1 MSYQRFFELVH
12 PYLADAKPDAPYC
25 NCRISVGWTEVEG
38 QTKER
43 ESPGVYEQQIIE
55 FLLRDPGD
63 FDSPENNFT
72 IIVGGIGTGKTT
84 TLTRQFDAAFRRAK
98 TCTAARYSPSNT
110 CSQQPQF
117 IHLDFRGWEDEQ
129 YGKDEAARQSSFWTY
144 AANVISQANTAPL
157 NESEEVRSFWPWLL
171 LQRKLYEKNLTISK
185 FLFTEGDQIRALV
198 ANEGTALQPLGE
210 VERAFTLSRRAFIAS
225 LGAQDFAWY
234 QVFLLAHRNSLELP
248 QCTCSYLFI
257 DNVDGLNVDMQKQLA
272 GLALRLCGI
281 LRARTIICL
290 RPLTWKHTQAE
301 YLVDSKEHFSP
312 PWNQVVTTRLDQLEA
327 ERSAQVADVRDAM
340 TSLRKALTND
350 YSRLT
355 QMISA
360 TSGVSIRYVLRN
372 VYNFLESP
380 LVARAFSRP
389 EFIQSLSVS
398 ELARAYFCGRRD
410 EMISSAFENLYYCD
424 GTRSPG
430 TLLIKPRI
438 LDLLRRKQNGT
449 VSCRFIYET
458 GQKFGYGVE
467 PINAALRE
475 LAVRT
480 RPLIWS
486 EDGYDSFDAAS
497 NGRVM
502 LTPIGQGYIQTLFG
516 ELYYEEVSLGRTK
529 SGPIKPVDVL
539 EHHRCLVETEFSE
552 ILHAVKNW
560 GARYY
565 IGLYGADHC
574 LSLVHWQRL
583 HVGIA
588 SIKDSYAVE
597 LEFDEGRSSWISLQ
611 LKDMLTE

>member
-25 NCRISVGWTEVEG
+25 NCRISVGWTEVDG
-38 QTKER
+38 QTREL

-55 FLLRDPGD
+55 FLLRDPGR

-84 TLTRQFDAAFRRAK
+84 TLTRQFDAAFRRSK
-98 TCTAARYSPSNT
+98 TCTSATYSPNKT
-110 CSQQPQF
+110 CSQRPQF

-129 YGKDEAARQSSFWTY
+129 YGRDEAARQSSFWTY
-144 AANVISQANTAPL
+144 AANVISQANTTPL
-157 NESEEVRSFWPWLL
+157 SESDEVRSFWPWLL
-171 LQRKLYEKNLTISK
+171 SQRKLYEKNLTISK
-185 FLFTEGDQIRALV
+185 FLFTEGGDIRALA
-198 ANEGTALQPLGE
+198 ANEGTAAQPLGE
-210 VERAFTLSRRAFIAS
+210 VERNFTLNRRSFIAS

-301 YLVDSKEHFSP
+301 YLVDTKEHFSP
-312 PWNQVVTTRLDQLEA
+312 PWKQVVATRLDQLEA
-327 ERSAQVADVRDAM
+327 EHGTQVAEFRDALA
-340 TSLRKALTND
+340 SLRKSLTND
-350 YSRLT
+350 YGRLS
-355 QMISA
+355 QMIDA
-360 TSGVSIRYVLRN
+360 TSGVSVRYVLRN
-372 VYNFLESP
+372 IYNFLESP
-380 LVARAFSRP
+380 LVAHAFTRP
-389 EFIQSLSVS
+389 GFVQSLSVS
-398 ELARAYFCGRRD
+398 DLARAYFCGRRD
-410 EMISSAFENLYYCD
+410 EMISGAFENLYYCD

-430 TLLIKPRI
+430 TLLIKSRI

-449 VSCRFIYET
+449 VSCRFIHET
-458 GQKFGYGVE
+458 GQKFGYDAE
-467 PINAALRE
+467 SISAALRE
-475 LAVRT
+475 LAVRS

-502 LTPIGQGYIQTLFG
+502 LTPIGQGYVQSLFG

-529 SGPIKPVDVL
+529 PGPITPVDVL
-539 EHHRCLVETEFSE
+539 EQHRFLAETEFAE
-552 ILHAVKNW
+552 IRRAVKNW

-565 IGLYGADHC
+565 IGLYGPDHC

-588 SIKDSYAVE
+588 SIKGSYAGE
-597 LEFDEGRSSWISLQ
+597 LEIDAGRSAWISLQ
-611 LKDMLTE
+611 LKDVLAE